1 MHKMSI
7 DKCSTEMHTV
17 EISRGC
23 SDREMRGTQAY
34 SNIRTRVYLHTG
46 MTTHCMHMQNSI
58 MSVIQG
64 LLSKEL
70 PHWHQ

>member
-1 MHKMSI
+1 MHEMSI

-23 SDREMRGTQAY
+23 GDRERRGTQAY
-34 SNIRTRVYLHTG
+34 SNIRTIVYAHTG
-46 MTTHCMHMQNSI
+46 MTTHCMHM
-58 MSVIQG
+58 
-64 LLSKEL
+64 LSKEL